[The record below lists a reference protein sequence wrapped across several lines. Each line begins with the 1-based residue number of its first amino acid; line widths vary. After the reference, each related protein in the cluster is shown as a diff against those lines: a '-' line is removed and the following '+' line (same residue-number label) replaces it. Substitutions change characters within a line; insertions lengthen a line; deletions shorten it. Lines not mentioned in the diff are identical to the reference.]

1 MKGTR
6 DMDESFDMEDVIIVG
21 HRALM
26 KKNSFLSNFY
36 ECPVFYKGLLYGSSE
51 SAYQAQ
57 KCRDES
63 LKSRFSYGGE
73 WSSPME
79 SKNRGNEVELV
90 DNWDGIKDSVMFDV
104 VLNKFV
110 QNKEIGNKLIELR
123 HYDIEEANGHGD
135 TYWGTVDGVGEN
147 KLGLIL
153 DSIANI
159 LTFIGSVG
167 Y

>member
-1 MKGTR
+1 
-6 DMDESFDMEDVIIVG
+6 MEDVIIIG

-26 KKNSFLSNFY
+26 KKSSFLSNFY
-36 ECPVFYKGLLYGSSE
+36 ECLIFYKGLLYGSSE

-73 WSSPME
+73 WSSPID
-79 SKNRGNEVELV
+79 SKNYGNEVDLV
-90 DNWDGIKDSVMFDV
+90 DDWDDIKDSVMFDV
-104 VLNKFV
+104 VLNKFI
-110 QNKEIGNKLIELR
+110 QNRDIAEKLVKLR

-135 TYWGTVDGVGEN
+135 TYWGMVDGVGEN

-153 DSIANI
+153 DSIANV
-159 LTFIGSVG
+159 LTFISSVG
-167 Y
+167 F